1 MTNKPLRGLLF
12 YLSIVLIFVGTSGSA
27 APDIQKRRAVSK
39 EGVAA
44 SGRVELAQAAQG
56 QQKPSSDLEFFA
68 ITHLT
73 AEEGKDGVTV
83 TVESSG
89 SLQYTAFRLHNP
101 LRLVMDIPKT
111 RMGVF
116 QNAMT
121 VNKGVV
127 ESVRPLFFDEAQVLR
142 LEIELKQPTSYE
154 IVRSANNK
162 VLVNLKAAPGA
173 AAVPAPAAP
182 QAQAAEEA
190 KPVLAE
196 TAKTAPVKTPE
207 PGEGMAMFT
216 EEQCFNL
223 LAGSKERISMDFQ
236 NAQLVNIF
244 RILSE
249 VSGLNLV
256 LSPSVQGTVNVR
268 LLDVPWNQAMELIL
282 KNNNLTR
289 QCFEKIVRILTVKEL
304 SAEQEDRRLAKEKE
318 QKANRESLLAG
329 ELETEMITIN
339 YADITG
345 PNKANPNPDSSEL
358 VKALKAIKSE
368 RGQISANPR
377 TNTLILS
384 DVRPRLVEM
393 LSVIKRVDHPTPQV
407 LIEARIVEVNRDIAQ
422 NLGIQWG
429 SSGTFVTSKDFP
441 STIKFGSSTA
451 TNQGFLVDL
460 AQAEKILPNSGAGIG
475 LSLGSLAKD
484 VVLDIQLSALET
496 EGKLRILSSP
506 KVTTMDNRE
515 ARIQS
520 GRKIPYATVS
530 QDGTKIEF
538 VDATIELL
546 VTPHIT
552 DDNTILMNIQAKKNS
567 ADFSKTVQGVPTIL
581 TKEARTELLIRD
593 GDTTVLGGLY
603 ENTAS
608 RNDKRVPL
616 LHKMPLLGNLFKAFI
631 KQDIVDEL
639 LIFITPSV
647 VKNLQGAS

>member
-27 APDIQKRRAVSK
+27 APDFQKRRAVAK
-39 EGVAA
+39 EGAAA
-44 SGRVELAQAAQG
+44 SGRVELAQVPQSPR
-56 QQKPSSDLEFFA
+56 KPSPEPEFFT
-68 ITHLT
+68 ITRLT
-73 AEEGKDGVTV
+73 AEEGKDGVAV

-89 SLQYTAFRLHNP
+89 NLQYTAFRLHNP

-116 QNAMT
+116 QDPMT

-142 LEIELKQPTSYE
+142 LEIALKQPTAYE

-162 VLVNLKAAPGA
+162 VQVNLKEAPAMAAVPSP
-173 AAVPAPAAP
+173 AVPAPAA
-182 QAQAAEEA
+182 EA
-190 KPVLAE
+190 KPVPAE
-196 TAKTAPVKTPE
+196 AAKATPAKTGEPE
-207 PGEGMAMFT
+207 QSMTMFT
-216 EEQCFNL
+216 EEQCYKL
-223 LAGSKERISMDFQ
+223 LAGSKEPISMDFQ
-236 NAQLVNIF
+236 NAQLTNIF

-249 VSGLNLV
+249 VSGFNLV
-256 LSPSVQGTVNVR
+256 LSPSVQGTVNAR

-282 KNNNLTR
+282 KNNNLSR
-289 QCFEKIVRILTVKEL
+289 QCFEKIVRIVTVKEVA
-304 SAEQEDRRLAKEKE
+304 AEEEDRRAAKERK
-318 QKANRESLLAG
+318 QKANREALLAG

-345 PNKANPNPDSSEL
+345 PNKNIPNPDNSEL
-358 VKALKAIKSE
+358 VKALKAVKSE
-368 RGQISANPR
+368 RGQISVNPR

-384 DVRPRLVEM
+384 DVRPRLNEM
-393 LSVIKRVDHPTPQV
+393 INVIKRVDHPTPQV

-429 SSGTFVTSKDFP
+429 SSGTFVTAKDFP
-441 STIKFGSSTA
+441 STVKFGSSTA
-451 TNQGFLVDL
+451 TNKGFLVDL

-484 VVLDIQLSALET
+484 VVLDIQLTALET

-552 DDNTILMNIQAKKNS
+552 DDKTILMNIQAKKNS

-603 ENTAS
+603 ENTVS
-608 RNDKRVPL
+608 QNDKRVPF

-647 VKNLQGAS
+647 VKNLQGPS

>member
-12 YLSIVLIFVGTSGSA
+12 YLSIALIFVGTSGSA
-27 APDIQKRRAVSK
+27 APDFQKRRAVSK
-39 EGVAA
+39 EGAAA
-44 SGRVELAQAAQG
+44 SGRVELAQVSPS
-56 QQKPSSDLEFFA
+56 QQKPSSEPEFHA

-116 QNAMT
+116 QSPMT

-142 LEIELKQPTSYE
+142 LEIALKQPTSYE
-154 IVRSANNK
+154 IIRSANNK
-162 VLVNLKAAPGA
+162 VQVNLKEAPA
-173 AAVPAPAAP
+173 MAAVPAPAAP
-182 QAQAAEEA
+182 QAPVAETKPVPAEAAKPTPAKKAEAEESM
-190 KPVLAE
+190 
-196 TAKTAPVKTPE
+196 T
-207 PGEGMAMFT
+207 MFT
-216 EEQCFNL
+216 EEQCYKL
-223 LAGSKERISMDFQ
+223 LSGSKEPISMDFQ

-249 VSGLNLV
+249 VSGFNLV

-282 KNNNLTR
+282 KNNNLSR
-289 QCFEKIVRILTVKEL
+289 QCFEKIVRIVTVKEVA
-304 SAEQEDRRLAKEKE
+304 AEEEDRRAAKERK
-318 QKANRESLLAG
+318 QKANREALLAG

-345 PNKANPNPDSSEL
+345 PNKNIPNPDNSEL
-358 VKALKAIKSE
+358 VKALKAVKSE
-368 RGQISANPR
+368 RGQISVNPR

-384 DVRPRLVEM
+384 DVRPRLNEM
-393 LSVIKRVDHPTPQV
+393 LNVIKRVDHPTPQV

-429 SSGTFVTSKDFP
+429 SSGTFVTAKDFP
-441 STIKFGSSTA
+441 STVKFGSSTA

-484 VVLDIQLSALET
+484 VVLDIQLTALET

-552 DDNTILMNIQAKKNS
+552 DDKTILMNIQAKKNS

-603 ENTAS
+603 ENTVS
-608 RNDKRVPL
+608 QNDKRVPF

-647 VKNLQGAS
+647 VKNLQGPS